1 MLVRDEIE
9 TTNKREFGIEQ
20 INGQKQLQT
29 SRLVVYGD
37 PSSYSAMAKTV
48 GIPTSIA
55 TLSNTFKQKGVIA
68 PMTSDIYT
76 PILKKLKQYGIKIIK
91 FQESVQVNKSTTA
104 RHVLL
109 ATWWYL
115 RQLWISIVW
124 YNIHYGRY

>member
-109 ATWWYL
+109 AT
-115 RQLWISIVW
+115 
-124 YNIHYGRY
+124 